1 VTEEKQSREKR
12 VLIVDDDPLVVEGLT
27 ALLDMDGWTAAGVG
41 TAREAYPLLEDF
53 SPDVMLLDVSLPD
66 ASGIDLLDQIKS
78 HFESLPVIMIS
89 GAGDVTTVVD
99 AMQKGAETFLQKPFG
114 HESLMLAMGQVER
127 MLASNR
133 EIEAL
138 RRSGVRDSVGQFVGT
153 SEEARK
159 IDRLIDQVAS
169 APSPVLLEGESG
181 SGKGLVAR
189 LIHQR
194 SPRARGPMVDLN
206 CAGLSRELLE
216 SELFGHEKGAFTG
229 AGSMKPG
236 LFEIASGGTV
246 FLDEIGDM
254 EPALQAR
261 LLKALE
267 DKRFRRVGGVRDLQ
281 VDFRLIAA
289 TNKNLADEVSEGRFR
304 RDLYY
309 RLNVV
314 RIEIPPLRKRMEDL
328 PIIAEILTT
337 QLSKEIGKRSP
348 QISTRALQKLQ
359 SYSWPGNVRELRNV
373 LERAML
379 VSSTAELRVEDLLLE
394 SQSAAPSS
402 DGARF
407 GPVEEWEIKPL
418 DDVVNGYVEQ
428 AVNATGGNR
437 RKAARLLGIS
447 PSTLY
452 ARLKQ

>member
-1 VTEEKQSREKR
+1 VTEGKQSKEKR
-12 VLIVDDDPLVVEGLT
+12 VIIVDDDPLVVEGLT
-27 ALLDMDGWTAAGVG
+27 ALLDMDDWTAAGVG

-53 SPDVMLLDVSLPD
+53 SPDVVLLDVSLPD
-66 ASGIDLLDQIKS
+66 ASGLDLLDQIKS

-89 GAGDVTTVVD
+89 GAGDVATVVE

-114 HESLMLAMGQVER
+114 HESLMLALGQVER
-127 MLASNR
+127 VIASNR
-133 EIEAL
+133 AIEAL
-138 RRSGVRDSVGQFVGT
+138 RRSGARDSVEEFIGI

-159 IDRLIDQVAS
+159 IDRLIDQIAP

-229 AGSMKPG
+229 AISMKPG
-236 LFEIASGGTV
+236 LLEIASGGTV

-254 EPALQAR
+254 ESSLQAR

-289 TNKNLADEVSEGRFR
+289 TNRNLAEEVAEGRFR

-314 RIEIPPLRKRMEDL
+314 RIDIPSLRKRMEDL
-328 PIIAEILTT
+328 PLIAEVLTT
-337 QLSKEIGKRSP
+337 QISRDIGKRPSKISP
-348 QISTRALQKLQ
+348 RALQKLQ

-379 VSSTAELRVEDLLLE
+379 VSGTAEIRVEDLLLE
-394 SQSAAPSS
+394 SQPAPPSDATLSS
-402 DGARF
+402 
-407 GPVEEWEIKPL
+407 PVEEWEIRPL
-418 DDVVNGYVEQ
+418 DEVVSSYVGR
-428 AVNATGGNR
+428 AVDAAGGNR